1 MPRAKKNA
9 FQSGASP
16 AIKKLKAELPSKAE
30 FAAEVW
36 RQKQT
41 ARKTSEARTMA
52 QEARAAAKAAKAEA
66 SAARKAAK
74 AAEVLARK
82 EKKAEEKRLKAERKT
97 AAKVAARLAKLEAK
111 LALKLEKKT
120 ARKAL
125 RKAGGGPK
133 RELSPALQ
141 LWRSILAAK
150 GISGVLRKDDAR
162 YGSIKREF
170 EIAKATL

>member
-9 FQSGASP
+9 FQTGAAP

-30 FAAEVW
+30 FAAEVG

-41 ARKTSEARTMA
+41 NRKTVEARTIAM
-52 QEARAAAKAAKAEA
+52 EAKAAAKAAKAEA
-66 SAARKAAK
+66 SAAKKAAK

-82 EKKAEEKRLKAERKT
+82 AAREEAKKLKRERAE
-97 AAKVAARLAKLEAK
+97 AAKVAKRLAKLESRMAAK
-111 LALKLEKKT
+111 AEKKS
-120 ARKAL
+120 ARKAA
-125 RKAGGGPK
+125 RKAGGGAK
-133 RELSPALQ
+133 KELSPVLQ
-141 LWRSILAAK
+141 LWRSILTAK

-170 EIAKATL
+170 DLAKATL

>member
-1 MPRAKKNA
+1 MTREEWEREE
-9 FQSGASP
+9 S
-16 AIKKLKAELPSKAE
+16 
-30 FAAEVW
+30 
-36 RQKQT
+36 
-41 ARKTSEARTMA
+41 
-52 QEARAAAKAAKAEA
+52 
-66 SAARKAAK
+66 
-74 AAEVLARK
+74 LARQ
-82 EKKAEEKRLKAERKT
+82 
-97 AAKVAARLAKLEAK
+97 AAH
-111 LALKLEKKT
+111 LKLEKKT

-125 RKAGGGPK
+125 RKTGGGPK